1 MASLIVTTEN
11 QQQLEGGKVG
21 YGSCTVWTKYG
32 ETSLYEIRLSAKAAS
47 MVSEG
52 DTIEWWRG
60 QHDGPVQD
68 CTGQI
73 VKKNGQKIQLTG
85 YADIGVGTGHP
96 PYLGLKMEKAHRLV
110 CENGKKKIE
119 LVGTDRPVIL

>member
-52 DTIEWWRG
+52 DTIEWGRG
-60 QHDGPVQD
+60 QSYGPVQD
-68 CTGQI
+68 CTDPSCRPFHHSI
-73 VKKNGQKIQLTG
+73 VSPSSTIEAAF
-85 YADIGVGTGHP
+85 ADSLIS
-96 PYLGLKMEKAHRLV
+96 
-110 CENGKKKIE
+110 
-119 LVGTDRPVIL
+119 